1 MKKVINFIGNSIFLF
16 GTYII
21 AAFLIMLIL
30 QVPMRIFIDAESQ
43 LEYLWKALVQYAVM
57 VAVCVVFLLVRNTEH
72 KVVYLKH
79 IENGEW
85 NLRDAC
91 VYVIKNKYF
100 WINTAGFA
108 VWPILVPKLFGAINL
123 FYASKDFLSSFPIS
137 ILVIFTVDLPF
148 VVFSF
153 IAWLIVTRYW
163 SKTRMH
169 RAQND
174 HKN

>member
-1 MKKVINFIGNSIFLF
+1 MNNHFFAMLARMKYINRWALMRNIQEESICQHSMETACF
-16 GTYII
+16 
-21 AAFLIMLIL
+21 AH
-30 QVPMRIFIDAESQ
+30 
-43 LEYLWKALVQYAVM
+43 ALA
-57 VAVCVVFLLVRNTEH
+57 
-72 KVVYLKH
+72 
-79 IENGEW
+79 
-85 NLRDAC
+85 
-91 VYVIKNKYF
+91 VIKNKYF

-123 FYASKDFLSSFPIS
+123 FYASKEFLSSFPIS

-169 RAQND
+169 RTQND

>member
-1 MKKVINFIGNSIFLF
+1 MKKAINFVINSIILFVSYFI
-16 GTYII
+16 T
-21 AAFLIMLIL
+21 AFLVMLIL

-43 LEYLWKALVQYAVM
+43 LEFFWKAVTQYACM
-57 VAVCVVFLLVRNTEH
+57 VAVCVVFLLVRNPEH
-72 KVVYLKH
+72 KTLYLKH

-123 FYASKDFLSSFPIS
+123 FYASKEFLSSFPIS